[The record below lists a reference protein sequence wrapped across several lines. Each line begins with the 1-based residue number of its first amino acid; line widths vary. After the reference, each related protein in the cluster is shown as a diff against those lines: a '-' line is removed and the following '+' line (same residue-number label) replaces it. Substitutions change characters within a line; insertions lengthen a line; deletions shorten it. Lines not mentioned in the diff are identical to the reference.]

1 MHKLP
6 FPKSFFIASS
16 PFELIHYD
24 LWGPAPIPSVNGFK
38 YYVLFIDHFTWF
50 TWFFLLNSKSEVF
63 NKFVHFKAMV
73 ETQFSTKIK
82 TFRSDGGGEYT
93 SNAFKT
99 YLSQ

>member
-38 YYVLFIDHFTWF
+38 YYVLFIDHFTRF
-50 TWFFLLNSKSEVF
+50 TWVFLLNSKSEVF